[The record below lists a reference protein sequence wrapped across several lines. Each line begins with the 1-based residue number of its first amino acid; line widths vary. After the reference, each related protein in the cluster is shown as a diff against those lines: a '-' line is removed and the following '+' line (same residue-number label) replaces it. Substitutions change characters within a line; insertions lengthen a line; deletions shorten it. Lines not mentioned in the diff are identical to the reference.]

1 MKRASFGNSD
11 DGVSDSDSDSGSSS
25 SSSSSS
31 SQGICE
37 PIIIGA
43 RDRATSCRLSTEH
56 AEGSGSGACAVP
68 VSDLLK
74 GGGQLLQRLQALLP
88 QLQQSKQELDAKVA
102 AGADVD
108 IENVCEE
115 SGRIIQ
121 MDLRFALFICP
132 ITSTLFRAT
141 ILARRT
147 RSPLD
152 APRQPW
158 SCHPARR
165 VGPPPSI

>member
-11 DGVSDSDSDSGSSS
+11 DGVSDSDSDSGSSGS
-25 SSSSSS
+25 SGGGSSGSSS

-43 RDRATSCRLSTEH
+43 RDRATSGGLPTEH
-56 AEGSGSGACAVP
+56 AEDSGSGASAVP

-115 SGRIIQ
+115 SGRVIQ
-121 MDLRFALFICP
+121 MDLRFDF
-132 ITSTLFRAT
+132 
-141 ILARRT
+141 
-147 RSPLD
+147 
-152 APRQPW
+152 
-158 SCHPARR
+158 
-165 VGPPPSI
+165 